1 MTRRLCGSATP
12 PPPPAGYFMVLD
24 PTDPPARG
32 PGAHLLTRPQAP
44 AAGQECLSFW
54 FHLHGP
60 QVGE

>member
-1 MTRRLCGSATP
+1 
-12 PPPPAGYFMVLD
+12 MVLD

-32 PGAHLLTRPQAP
+32 PGAQLLTRAQAP
-44 AAGQECLSFW
+44 AAGQQCLTFW